1 MIKSDD
7 KTKYSIFYS
16 NSNAETI
23 IYQSD
28 IDDVVESMYSA
39 IISSIEKS
47 LGKDSGWNIDSD
59 FNQNS
64 NISNCVTWLAG
75 CSYIK
80 LRDCQ
85 RNNTSKKSLINIEN
99 NK

>member
-1 MIKSDD
+1 MMIKSDD

-28 IDDVVESMYSA
+28 IDDVFESMYSA
-39 IISSIEKS
+39 IISSIQKS

-59 FNQNS
+59 
-64 NISNCVTWLAG
+64 L
-75 CSYIK
+75 IK
-80 LRDCQ
+80 IFQ
-85 RNNTSKKSLINIEN
+85 IASP
-99 NK
+99 

>member
-28 IDDVVESMYSA
+28 IDDVFESMYSA
-39 IISSIEKS
+39 IISSIQKS
-47 LGKDSGWNIDSD
+47 LGKDSGWNSDSD
-59 FNQNS
+59 F
-64 NISNCVTWLAG
+64 
-75 CSYIK
+75 
-80 LRDCQ
+80 D
-85 RNNTSKKSLINIEN
+85 
-99 NK
+99 

>member
-1 MIKSDD
+1 MIKSND

-28 IDDVVESMYSA
+28 IDDVFESMYSA
-39 IISSIEKS
+39 IISSIQKS
-47 LGKDSGWNIDSD
+47 LGKDSGWNSNSD
-59 FNQNS
+59 FDLNS
-64 NISNCVTWLAG
+64 NILNCVTLAG
-75 CSYIK
+75 SSYIK

-99 NK
+99 IK

>member
-1 MIKSDD
+1 MIKSND

-28 IDDVVESMYSA
+28 IDDVFESMYSA
-39 IISSIEKS
+39 IISSIQKS

-59 FNQNS
+59 LIKIFQIAS
-64 NISNCVTWLAG
+64 PQLGAVISNYEITKGITHPRKV
-75 CSYIK
+75 
-80 LRDCQ
+80 
-85 RNNTSKKSLINIEN
+85 
-99 NK
+99 

>member
-28 IDDVVESMYSA
+28 IDDVFESMYSA
-39 IISSIEKS
+39 IISSIQKS
-47 LGKDSGWNIDSD
+47 LGKDSGWNINSD
-59 FNQNS
+59 FDLNS
-64 NISNCVTWLAG
+64 NILNCVTLAG
-75 CSYIK
+75 SSYIK

-99 NK
+99 IK

>member
-1 MIKSDD
+1 MIKSND

-28 IDDVVESMYSA
+28 IDDVFESMYSA
-39 IISSIEKS
+39 IISSIQKS

-59 FNQNS
+59 
-64 NISNCVTWLAG
+64 L
-75 CSYIK
+75 IK
-80 LRDCQ
+80 IFQ
-85 RNNTSKKSLINIEN
+85 IASP
-99 NK
+99 

>member
-7 KTKYSIFYS
+7 KTKYSISHS

-28 IDDVVESMYSA
+28 IDDVFESMYSA
-39 IISSIEKS
+39 IISSIQKS
-47 LGKDSGWNIDSD
+47 LGKDSGWNSDSD
-59 FNQNS
+59 FDQNS
-64 NISNCVTWLAG
+64 NISNCVTLTG

-85 RNNTSKKSLINIEN
+85 RNSTSKKSLINIEN
-99 NK
+99 IK

>member
-1 MIKSDD
+1 MIKSND

-28 IDDVVESMYSA
+28 IDDVFESMYSA
-39 IISSIEKS
+39 IISSIQKS
-47 LGKDSGWNIDSD
+47 LGKDSGWNINSD
-59 FNQNS
+59 FDLNS
-64 NISNCVTWLAG
+64 NILNCVTLAG
-75 CSYIK
+75 SSYIK

-99 NK
+99 IK

>member
-28 IDDVVESMYSA
+28 IDYVFESMYSA
-39 IISSIEKS
+39 IISSIQKS
-47 LGKDSGWNIDSD
+47 LGKDSGWNINSD
-59 FNQNS
+59 FDLNS
-64 NISNCVTWLAG
+64 NISNCVTLAG

-99 NK
+99 IK

>member
-1 MIKSDD
+1 MIKSND

-28 IDDVVESMYSA
+28 IDDVFESMYSA
-39 IISSIEKS
+39 IISSIQKS
-47 LGKDSGWNIDSD
+47 LGKDSGWNINSD
-59 FNQNS
+59 FDLNS
-64 NISNCVTWLAG
+64 NISNCVTFAG
-75 CSYIK
+75 SSYFK

-99 NK
+99 IK